1 MGSLKTVFGCAVRNA
16 FWKGIKATAIAP
28 IMTKARLASQSPNRS
43 RKSSTFSGLDMP
55 DTNNP
60 TENSAPNKKANTFF
74 NLECSSDKTANINS
88 DKTCKHKSH
97 GRDDRTLRQATDAT
111 NSVTTGTART
121 QKCPK
126 ADQQTC
132 HNHHQWASI
141 QFDFRLYKQTINK
154 RCEDQT

>member
-55 DTNNP
+55 DTISP

-74 NLECSSDKTANINS
+74 ILECSCDMTDNINS
-88 DKTCKHKSH
+88 DKTCKHESH

-121 QKCPK
+121 QTCTK
-126 ADQQTC
+126 ADQQPG
-132 HNHHQWASI
+132 HNHHHLTSI
-141 QFDFRLYKQTINK
+141 KYEFRLYKQTINK

>member
-1 MGSLKTVFGCAVRNA
+1 PTRRSSDLTV
-16 FWKGIKATAIAP
+16 
-28 IMTKARLASQSPNRS
+28 
-43 RKSSTFSGLDMP
+43 SGLDMP
-55 DTNNP
+55 DTIRP

-74 NLECSSDKTANINS
+74 ILECSCDMTDKVNS
-88 DKTCKHKSH
+88 DKTCKHNSH

-121 QKCPK
+121 QTCPK
-126 ADQQTC
+126 AHQQTC
-132 HNHHQWASI
+132 HNHHQWAGI